1 MKVSWRLKVKN
12 TVFIFNRISPH
23 FYSETVQ
30 VPGCDPYREYLFN
43 YLRDQQIWHSLRFWN
58 AALYYALHKEK
69 VPKALPTSAPS
80 AIAEATNKLTQPS
93 VTVNDEDGLNVAA
106 NDDDEKTEV
115 DSVKHSSCSVSE
127 SSVSSTSAST
137 SNNDN
142 TSDISKQYKRELSQS
157 KNSMAIDGDND
168 NTTFDTDEQKRQR
181 NMAFSHLG

>member
-1 MKVSWRLKVKN
+1 M
-12 TVFIFNRISPH
+12 
-23 FYSETVQ
+23 Q

-69 VPKALPTSAPS
+69 VPKAPLTAAAASAV
-80 AIAEATNKLTQPS
+80 AEANKKLTQPS
-93 VTVNDEDGLNVAA
+93 VMVNDEDGVNVAE
-106 NDDDEKTEV
+106 DDDEKTEV
-115 DSVKHSSCSVSE
+115 DSVKHSSRSISE

-142 TSDISKQYKRELSQS
+142 DISDISKQYKRELSRS
-157 KNSMAIDGDND
+157 KSSTAIDGDND
-168 NTTFDTDEQKRQR
+168 NTTFDTDEQKKQR